1 MQDLEFSRSLSRINT
16 LLGLA
21 ELISKIKKNKED
33 AYALLNR
40 YARYLSENRISTIT
54 LKQRV
59 VTIKNFLEYHDIDIS
74 PRPRRFKLKVK
85 LPRTVRRNKEAISK
99 EDIIEILNAT
109 SDIRLK
115 TFYHAVS
122 SHRDACRRSFVNT
135 CKGRGF

>member
-1 MQDLEFSRSLSRINT
+1 MNSDNLISEYVSDVSMMNKLTAREYHARLRIFKKLVEDKYSFGFS
-16 LLGLA
+16 GVD
-21 ELISKIKKNKED
+21 SKIKKNKED
-33 AYALLNR
+33 AYSLLNI

-99 EDIIEILNAT
+99 EDI
-109 SDIRLK
+109 
-115 TFYHAVS
+115 
-122 SHRDACRRSFVNT
+122 
-135 CKGRGF
+135 